1 MKKYITFTLTIVCTC
16 LIWIG
21 CSNTVSSGE
30 NENTS
35 WVFVANEGN
44 GCWEEYGDDCSQLG
58 TGSISMIDENGNI
71 NHIKNIGYTVNSLE
85 VYNNKL
91 YVIVNQDHKILTYN
105 INSSGISIAN
115 TLIIPNKSLPREMV
129 IINDKIYFTNWEPG
143 DIKIMNV
150 LNNQLED
157 LSIPIDG
164 RPEDIIYDGTYIWV
178 SIPELAKSDGNQGTK
193 VAQIDPN
200 TNLLIDYIEVGKGP
214 TQLTEFNNSIFIS
227 RTYYEYEGV
236 DDNGMWIDPQIKH
249 GTSKIS
255 DIIDIKP
262 YGTGSACGGS
272 ILSYNNQVYRSFGG
286 GIAPIKDNLDI
297 NELGRLGNYQ
307 QDQVYYVEIINDNI
321 WFCITNWLDINL
333 VNVVN
338 SNGQEI
344 ASYNV
349 GIGPGDLAYWK
360 KSE

>member
-1 MKKYITFTLTIVCTC
+1 MKKITPLIMLSLLLFTCENP
-16 LIWIG
+16 
-21 CSNTVSSGE
+21 SNSE
-30 NENTS
+30 NAENTS

-44 GCWEEYGDDCSQLG
+44 FGASN
-58 TGSISMIDENGNI
+58 GSISMIGEFGDVYETESLGD
-71 NHIKNIGYTVNSLE
+71 VVQSLE
-85 VYNNKL
+85 VWEDKLVVLINNS
-91 YVIVNQDHKILTYN
+91 QKIKVF
-105 INSSGISIAN
+105 GITSEGLSMPGIEVSVGA
-115 TLIIPNKSLPREMV
+115 SPREMV
-129 IINDKIYFTNWEPG
+129 IVNDNVYFTNWETQ
-143 DIKIMNV
+143 DVKILN
-150 LNNQLED
+150 LQNNQIEE
-157 LSIPIDG
+157 STISIDG
-164 RPEDIIYDGTYIWV
+164 RPENIIYDGTYIWV
-178 SIPELAKSDGNQGTK
+178 SIPELSESDGNQGTK

-236 DDNGMWIDPQIKH
+236 DDNGWWINPQIHH

-297 NELGRLGNYQ
+297 DELGRLGNYQ
-307 QDQVYYVEIINDNI
+307 QDQVYHVEIINDNI

-333 VNVVN
+333 VKVVN